1 EDAEEGARDDRA
13 QHAGANSPRERCEEQ
28 RCEVVEEARA
38 EDSAAPPLGIARIQH
53 EGREPDE
60 RERAKAPRGLARPA
74 PGTQQRGEGEARD
87 ELATVP
93 DGLLAQYQTER
104 ERDGEMNARVLPQGL
119 ARDRPDACPEEVEQ
133 HKHERPPWSDEP
145 TYARPQ
151 HQRGKDFDER
161 ADD

>member
-1 EDAEEGARDDRA
+1 MASCRTPARAAIRTRGSCTRGAARRRSPRREATDAQRDEGCRLTDDRA
-13 QHAGANSPRERCEEQ
+13 QA
-28 RCEVVEEARA
+28 
-38 EDSAAPPLGIARIQH
+38 
-53 EGREPDE
+53 
-60 RERAKAPRGLARPA
+60 
-74 PGTQQRGEGEARD
+74 EGEARD

-93 DGLLAQYQTER
+93 DGLLAQYHTER

-133 HKHERPPWSDEP
+133 HEHERPPWSDEP

-161 ADD
+161 ADDVSHANEKTEVEGIE